1 MRYLKDIK
9 RVINIICDDIKI
21 INSTERI
28 KAQITKGN
36 TIPRNIDLVSIK
48 ELDDIKVRYRA
59 ITLLYLDNLKRTI
72 TNDFNIIL
80 DDNIDFDMHDRN
92 MNIKTIP
99 SILQTIV
106 DARNANDNKIFI
118 ESNIRQLAEILYI
131 YRLQVSNM

>member
-36 TIPRNIDLVSIK
+36 TIPRNIDLISIK
-48 ELDDIKVRYRA
+48 ELDDIKERYKA
-59 ITLLYLDNLKRTI
+59 ITLLYLDSLKRTI
-72 TNDFNIIL
+72 KNDFNMIL
-80 DDNIDFDMHDRN
+80 DDNIDFDMHERN
-92 MNIKTIP
+92 MDIKTIP
-99 SILQTIV
+99 SIIQTIV

-118 ESNIRQLAEILYI
+118 ESNIKQLAEILYI